1 MGKRKDTVVAKVN
14 AEELYDTQLESAVK
28 NYNQFLKDQGIEMR
42 ALGQDQMHKVRHFM
56 LQKLVERELLHQE
69 ALKKK
74 IKVTKQEID
83 KVMENSEAK
92 YPTHEKF
99 LEDVLEEGETIENYR
114 ERLAYDML
122 VNKLTAKRYEDLKKE
137 FSPEEI
143 EQFYQQNTQLFAQ
156 PESVN
161 IGHILL
167 NIEEDGD
174 AKKWDEGKKK
184 LLKLRESKKDFR
196 ELAKEYSECPTGKK
210 GGDLGFVPR
219 GRLFQPLELA
229 AFKLKINE
237 ISQPI
242 ESNAGIHLIKLYDR
256 RPQGF
261 IPPYDEIKELVE
273 QAAKTNQAQQIYQ
286 DYIVE
291 IQAKATVK
299 LFDYSD

>member
-1 MGKRKDTVVAKVN
+1 MGKRKETVVAKVN
-14 AEELYDTQLESAVK
+14 AEELYDSQLESAVK

-74 IKVTKQEID
+74 IKVSKQEID
-83 KVMENSEAK
+83 KVMETSESK
-92 YPTHEKF
+92 YPSHEKF

-137 FSPEEI
+137 FSPEQI

-156 PESVN
+156 PESVR

-174 AKKWDEGKKK
+174 AKEWDEGKKK

-196 ELAKEYSECPTGKK
+196 ELAKEHSECPTGKK

-219 GRLFQPLELA
+219 GKLFQPLELA
-229 AFKLKINE
+229 AFKLKVNE

-242 ESNAGIHLIKLYDR
+242 ESNAGIHLIKLYER

-273 QAAKTNQAQQIYQ
+273 QAAKTHQAQQIYQ